1 MSISKINS
9 LNSSFDFQNYDNNYS
24 EIEKEDTL
32 QNS

>member
-1 MSISKINS
+1 MSMSKINS

-24 EIEKEDTL
+24 ETENEDTL